1 MDSLCSLLSHTIT
14 ECLLCAGTVLGTG
27 ASPCLKKIGDRS
39 RALEERA
46 WEARRASR
54 RRRSLS

>member
-1 MDSLCSLLSHTIT
+1 MDSLCSLLPHTIT

-54 RRRSLS
+54 RRGSLS